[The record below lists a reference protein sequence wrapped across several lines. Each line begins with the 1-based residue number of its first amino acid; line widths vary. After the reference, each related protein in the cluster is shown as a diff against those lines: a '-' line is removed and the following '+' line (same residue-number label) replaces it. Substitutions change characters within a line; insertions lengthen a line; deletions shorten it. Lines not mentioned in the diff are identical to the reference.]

1 MNFQK
6 DNIPE
11 LIAPA
16 GSLES
21 AIYAFNAGAD
31 AVYFGLSNFSARKY
45 AINFDEKH
53 YRKLLKYA
61 KNNNKK
67 VYLTLNTIIKEDE
80 IGELT
85 KLLKFLS
92 FFPPDAIIIQD
103 FGIIGLI
110 RYYLEGI
117 NIHASTQSGTYSKYS
132 YDLIKKLGI
141 KRVILARES
150 TFNDI
155 INIKN
160 NFNDIEME
168 VFIHGALCYSFSGF
182 CLASGILLQ
191 RSGNRGECAQICRN
205 YFQINSKS
213 FYDNYKVS
221 LFSCNDLNLGE
232 NIIQLAKIGVNSFK
246 IEGRMKDPEYTF
258 NTVKFYKDFLEKY
271 QEKADILKKDNN
283 IDKQSSNEKNIK
295 LSFSRIPTNGY
306 FHVKNG
312 EKLINPFFPYH
323 IGINLGI
330 IKDIKKDNIL
340 VKLEEDIRQRDGVL
354 ILLKTDCRIISF
366 PFSVSKL
373 TVDGKEIFKANK
385 GQIVKIYSSKLF
397 DFISLLSKNITYDFN
412 LDDFDLSKIIN
423 NDFII
428 LRKISDRNL
437 DLPKINENL
446 LDEEKIRLILNIKV
460 KYSEVKFI
468 DKVLNDFDN
477 LYTKDDK
484 LYQINLNYS
493 YQIISNLNNFSPL
506 EYEKN
511 YENNLDFV
519 AQQRIGNKSYLE
531 IFEQEMTKS
540 IKEDIFDIKINIDND
555 SKQILNNIFIQP
567 SINKK
572 IIKKIKDEIRDNLY
586 NYLNSI
592 DNLQNLN
599 NKKFILKPFT
609 ITNKIEEDIELQ
621 KKMILDKLSKNQI
634 IKDSIFYRKKIS
646 PQNKI
651 ERFDDNKII
660 PFVTFNNLKQIDL
673 NKNDE
678 IFKLENIVFL
688 PLNPIIYNEDQYLK
702 SIERMIN
709 ENKEFIFIFGINSS
723 WHFYLYKK
731 YIENLNIFFFF
742 DFYIYIS
749 NRFSLQYYANFEKSL
764 FGNYWI
770 EFQDEIKQTL
780 TKNLNESYDKKEN
793 FKNFNLFE
801 IKDFDI
807 PLFISRGCINKNV
820 INNFSCPENCPKN
833 YLFKLKN
840 QKNDYIYIIE
850 NCISYL
856 FKIN

>member
-586 NYLNSI
+586 NYLISI

>member
-110 RYYLEGI
+110 RYYLDGI

-555 SKQILNNIFIQP
+555 SRQILNNIFIQP
-567 SINKK
+567 SFNKK

-586 NYLNSI
+586 IHLNSI
-592 DNLQNLN
+592 DDLENLN

-621 KKMILDKLSKNQI
+621 KKMILDKLQKNQI
-634 IKDSIFYRKKIS
+634 IKDSIFYRKEIS
-646 PQNKI
+646 PKNKI

-660 PFVTFNNLKQIDL
+660 PFITFNNLKQIDL

-678 IFKLENIVFL
+678 IFKIENIVFL
-688 PLNPIIYNEDQYLK
+688 PLNPIIHNEDQYIK
-702 SIERMIN
+702 SIERMIE

-770 EFQDEIKQTL
+770 EFQDEIKESL
-780 TKNLNESYDKKEN
+780 TKNMNESYDQKES
-793 FKNFNLFE
+793 FTNFNLFE

-820 INNFSCPENCPKN
+820 MNNFSCPQNCSKN

>member
-446 LDEEKIRLILNIKV
+446 LDVINFDIDTN
-460 KYSEVKFI
+460 FI
-468 DKVLNDFDN
+468 C
-477 LYTKDDK
+477 
-484 LYQINLNYS
+484 
-493 YQIISNLNNFSPL
+493 NFSNEITYKMLIAMIMLFDP
-506 EYEKN
+506 
-511 YENNLDFV
+511 
-519 AQQRIGNKSYLE
+519 SY
-531 IFEQEMTKS
+531 T
-540 IKEDIFDIKINIDND
+540 FD
-555 SKQILNNIFIQP
+555 P
-567 SINKK
+567 
-572 IIKKIKDEIRDNLY
+572 
-586 NYLNSI
+586 
-592 DNLQNLN
+592 
-599 NKKFILKPFT
+599 
-609 ITNKIEEDIELQ
+609 
-621 KKMILDKLSKNQI
+621 
-634 IKDSIFYRKKIS
+634 
-646 PQNKI
+646 
-651 ERFDDNKII
+651 
-660 PFVTFNNLKQIDL
+660 
-673 NKNDE
+673 
-678 IFKLENIVFL
+678 
-688 PLNPIIYNEDQYLK
+688 NPK
-702 SIERMIN
+702 
-709 ENKEFIFIFGINSS
+709 
-723 WHFYLYKK
+723 
-731 YIENLNIFFFF
+731 
-742 DFYIYIS
+742 
-749 NRFSLQYYANFEKSL
+749 
-764 FGNYWI
+764 
-770 EFQDEIKQTL
+770 
-780 TKNLNESYDKKEN
+780 
-793 FKNFNLFE
+793 
-801 IKDFDI
+801 
-807 PLFISRGCINKNV
+807 
-820 INNFSCPENCPKN
+820 
-833 YLFKLKN
+833 
-840 QKNDYIYIIE
+840 
-850 NCISYL
+850 
-856 FKIN
+856 

>member
-1 MNFQK
+1 
-6 DNIPE
+6 
-11 LIAPA
+11 
-16 GSLES
+16 
-21 AIYAFNAGAD
+21 
-31 AVYFGLSNFSARKY
+31 
-45 AINFDEKH
+45 
-53 YRKLLKYA
+53 
-61 KNNNKK
+61 
-67 VYLTLNTIIKEDE
+67 
-80 IGELT
+80 
-85 KLLKFLS
+85 
-92 FFPPDAIIIQD
+92 
-103 FGIIGLI
+103 
-110 RYYLEGI
+110 
-117 NIHASTQSGTYSKYS
+117 
-132 YDLIKKLGI
+132 
-141 KRVILARES
+141 
-150 TFNDI
+150 
-155 INIKN
+155 
-160 NFNDIEME
+160 
-168 VFIHGALCYSFSGF
+168 
-182 CLASGILLQ
+182 
-191 RSGNRGECAQICRN
+191 
-205 YFQINSKS
+205 
-213 FYDNYKVS
+213 
-221 LFSCNDLNLGE
+221 
-232 NIIQLAKIGVNSFK
+232 
-246 IEGRMKDPEYTF
+246 
-258 NTVKFYKDFLEKY
+258 
-271 QEKADILKKDNN
+271 
-283 IDKQSSNEKNIK
+283 
-295 LSFSRIPTNGY
+295 
-306 FHVKNG
+306 
-312 EKLINPFFPYH
+312 
-323 IGINLGI
+323 
-330 IKDIKKDNIL
+330 
-340 VKLEEDIRQRDGVL
+340 
-354 ILLKTDCRIISF
+354 
-366 PFSVSKL
+366 
-373 TVDGKEIFKANK
+373 
-385 GQIVKIYSSKLF
+385 
-397 DFISLLSKNITYDFN
+397 
-412 LDDFDLSKIIN
+412 
-423 NDFII
+423 
-428 LRKISDRNL
+428 
-437 DLPKINENL
+437 
-446 LDEEKIRLILNIKV
+446 
-460 KYSEVKFI
+460 
-468 DKVLNDFDN
+468 
-477 LYTKDDK
+477 
-484 LYQINLNYS
+484 LNYS

>member
-16 GSLES
+16 GSIES

-110 RYYLEGI
+110 RYYLDDI

-150 TFNDI
+150 SFNDI

-160 NFNDIEME
+160 NFNDIEIE

-213 FYDNYKVS
+213 IYDNYKVS

-283 IDKQSSNEKNIK
+283 IDKKSSNEKNIK

-306 FHVKNG
+306 FHEKNG
-312 EKLINPFFPYH
+312 EKLINPFFPHH

-460 KYSEVKFI
+460 KYYEVKFR

-511 YENNLDFV
+511 YENNLDFA
-519 AQQRIGNKSYLE
+519 AQQRMGNKSYLE

-586 NYLNSI
+586 DYLNSI

-621 KKMILDKLSKNQI
+621 KKMILDKLRKNLI

-731 YIENLNIFFFF
+731 YMENLNIFFFF

-770 EFQDEIKQTL
+770 EFQDEIKKTL
-780 TKNLNESYDKKEN
+780 TKNMNESYDKKEN
-793 FKNFNLFE
+793 FTNFNLFE

-820 INNFSCPENCPKN
+820 MNNFSCPQNCPKN